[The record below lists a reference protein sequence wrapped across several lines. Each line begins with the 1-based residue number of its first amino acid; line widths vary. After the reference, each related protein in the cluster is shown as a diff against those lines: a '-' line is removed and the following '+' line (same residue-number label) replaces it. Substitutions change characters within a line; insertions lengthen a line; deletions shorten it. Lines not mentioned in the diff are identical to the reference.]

1 MIELGFDYVVVGSD
15 ARLMASQAQ
24 QVLADLRLK

>member
-1 MIELGFDYVVVGSD
+1 MIELGYDYVVVSSD
-15 ARLMASQAQ
+15 ARLMAAQAQ